1 MRENHINHQIDEIR
15 VPEVDQDHL
24 KLKQEGI
31 DIGMMSLIGDTGMII
46 MITGQIT
53 VIAVN

>member
-1 MRENHINHQIDEIR
+1 MREDHINHQIDEIR

-46 MITGQIT
+46 MITGQIV
-53 VIAVN
+53 VIAAN